1 MVNLNFNYYYIM
13 RKQLVKFFTIILIAG
28 CQKDVVM
35 PSAEVTHNESEILIP
50 FEFSSLEEMQKVIM
64 EYDSNDSATRSN
76 SVDLLSYAET
86 VMQEEGY
93 AEQPYAIMSESFG
106 SVLNP
111 DGEVIFGE
119 FALKLYEKGILF
131 SLSKDIDVIRELS
144 KNENLLNELT
154 EANSFL
160 FAVESL
166 DGIYSIEG
174 YSDVYLYDLFC
185 LKAESENIVSQEVL
199 DTRATELGYETS
211 GGVYYHTY
219 QLLNE
224 EINQTY
230 TIPKGNKNQ
239 RNVFSS
245 NSKIAN
251 DTKIY
256 HENYLVTKERGIK
269 VKTVQKKA
277 LGWFKFKNNITAAIE
292 GLYIAEYFTPS
303 NVGESGWMDVHTTTY
318 DGKSYVIATKVIDGA
333 HNVTMS
339 NSQIKSECDKALAWA
354 KSQNINVS
362 NIDGVRYISR
372 SRKDVNIVRI
382 KDQLRSAYDNVYTFK
397 ICLKPYGRM
406 YSSRISL
413 GNLVINNANYRIFG
427 MVMSG
432 YSEYG
437 NEK

>member
-1 MVNLNFNYYYIM
+1 
-13 RKQLVKFFTIILIAG
+13 
-28 CQKDVVM
+28 
-35 PSAEVTHNESEILIP
+35 
-50 FEFSSLEEMQKVIM
+50 M

-382 KDQLRSAYDNVYTFK
+382 KDELRSAYDNVYTFK
-397 ICLKPYGRM
+397 ISLKPYGRL
-406 YSSRISL
+406 YSSRS
-413 GNLVINNANYRIFG
+413 
-427 MVMSG
+427 
-432 YSEYG
+432 
-437 NEK
+437 